1 MRATVTVVDGAIWH
15 GQLAGV
21 RYGRAADAADLPSP
35 TIRMR
40 QISAIGYTG
49 EGSRRRNASCWCGI
63 DRLWLSML
71 RALSVV

>member
-40 QISAIGYTG
+40 RISAIGYTG
-49 EGSRRRNASCWCGI
+49 KARDDGMLPVGAGSIGP
-63 DRLWLSML
+63 WLSML
-71 RALSVV
+71 RALSVG